1 MQIGE
6 VLSVLWR
13 RRWIILIVLLVCL
26 GTAALLTAI
35 TPRVYL
41 TVATLRVLTPG
52 TGLADSG
59 TWINTQYSDRLNAT
73 YLEVLAS
80 QPVQQELASRVGLTL
95 ETLPDIEVEAVSG
108 TELMDIRVYDE
119 DPRIANTF
127 AQMLQENPFWLFGD
141 RRTAID
147 ALREKL
153 LTSES
158 TLADLR
164 QQYED
169 IFESANPNRNT
180 VDALRSQIALE
191 EQNYRDLTGQ
201 YQAASLLQE
210 VQNASVSIVSPAE
223 PPEQPYR
230 PSIPLN
236 LAMGTAAGII
246 GGLVL
251 ALVIDNLD
259 NALYTT
265 KQIERVAGNSIIGL
279 IPRGKRA
286 KGPQLRL
293 EEGNVLEGFR
303 WLRANV
309 LAEGG
314 SMRSVLVTS
323 AGEGEGKTSIVG
335 NLAVAIAQTNRS
347 VLLIDADL
355 RNPSIHEMF
364 GAVNNA
370 GFSDVLAGTA
380 TFDEAA
386 QQLGGM
392 DLYVLTAGSSVDKA
406 TDLLS
411 SDHMRAFLKA
421 MAQKFD
427 VILLDSPAA
436 TVYSDAIAVAPLVDG
451 VIAVIE
457 QARTDDT
464 ELRNLLASM
473 TYVKGNLAGVVVNR
487 ADRRARTSMTSVRS
501 RSQGITSA
509 TSPLHSPDM
518 QVNGHREPLLGED
531 VSQRASTV

>member
-13 RRWIILIVLLVCL
+13 RRWVILIVLLVCL
-26 GTAALLTAI
+26 GASALLTAL

-59 TWINTQYSDRLNAT
+59 NWINTQYSDRLNAT

-80 QPVQQELASRVGLTL
+80 APVQQELASRVGLTL

-119 DPRIANTF
+119 DPQIANTF
-127 AQMLQENPFWLFGD
+127 AQMLLENPYWLYGD
-141 RRTAID
+141 RRSAIE
-147 ALREKL
+147 ALRAKL

-223 PPEQPYR
+223 PPERPYR

-236 LAMGTAAGII
+236 LALGVVVGLV
-246 GGLVL
+246 GGLAL
-251 ALVIDNLD
+251 ALVFDNLD

-265 KQIERVAGNSIIGL
+265 KQIERVASNSIIGT
-279 IPRGKRA
+279 IPRGKRQRGA
-286 KGPQLRL
+286 VLRL
-293 EEGNVLEGFR
+293 EERNVLEGFR

-309 LAEGG
+309 LAESSGL
-314 SMRSVLVTS
+314 RTALITS
-323 AGEGEGKTSIVG
+323 AGEGEGKTSVAG

-355 RNPSIHEMF
+355 RHPAVHDMF
-364 GAVNNA
+364 GATNNT
-370 GFSDVLAGTA
+370 GLSDVLAGVA
-380 TFDEAA
+380 TVEDAV

-392 DLYVLTAGSSVDKA
+392 ELYVLTAGSSVDKA

-411 SDHMRAFLKA
+411 SDPMRVLLRTLSE
-421 MAQKFD
+421 KFE

-436 TVYSDAIAVAPLVDG
+436 TVYSDAIAISPLVDG
-451 VIAVIE
+451 VIVVVE
-457 QARTDDT
+457 QARTTDN
-464 ELRNLLASM
+464 ELRNLLASIM
-473 TYVKGNLAGVVVNR
+473 YVKANLAGLVVNR
-487 ADRRARTSMTSVRS
+487 ADRRARTTLTAVRT
-501 RSQGITSA
+501 RTQEMAVVGTP
-509 TSPLHSPDM
+509 SPVPTAD
-518 QVNGHREPLLGED
+518 HRVAGGL
-531 VSQRASTV
+531 SN

>member
-6 VLSVLWR
+6 VLSALWR

-35 TPRVYL
+35 TPRVYV
-41 TVATLRVLTPG
+41 TIATLRVLTPG

-80 QPVQQELASRVGLTL
+80 PPVQQELAARVGLTL

-108 TELMDIRVYDE
+108 TELMDIRVYDQ
-119 DPRIANTF
+119 DPQIANTF
-127 AQMLQENPFWLFGD
+127 AQMLQENPHWLFGD
-141 RRTAID
+141 RRSAIE
-147 ALREKL
+147 ALRDKL
-153 LTSES
+153 ITSEA

-210 VQNASVSIVSPAE
+210 VQNSSVSLVSPAE
-223 PPEQPYR
+223 PPLRPYR
-230 PSIPLN
+230 PSISLN
-236 LAMGTAAGII
+236 LALGLVAGLM

-251 ALVIDNLD
+251 AFVIDNLD

-265 KQIERVAGNSIIGL
+265 KQIERVAGNSIIGM
-279 IPRGKRA
+279 IPRGRRQ
-286 KGPQLRL
+286 KGAVLRL
-293 EEGNVLEGFR
+293 EEQNVLEGFR
-303 WLRANV
+303 WLRSNV
-309 LAEGG
+309 LTESSGLRTA
-314 SMRSVLVTS
+314 LVTS
-323 AGEGEGKTSIVG
+323 AGEGEGKTSVAG

-355 RNPSIHEMF
+355 RNPTLHDMF
-364 GAVNNA
+364 GAINSA
-370 GFSDVLAGTA
+370 GFSDVLAGVA
-380 TFDEAA
+380 TIEDAV

-392 DLYVLTAGSSVDKA
+392 ELYVLTAGSSVDKA

-411 SDHMRAFLKA
+411 SDQMRVLLHTLSE
-421 MAQKFD
+421 KFD

-436 TVYSDAIAVAPLVDG
+436 TVYSDAVAMSPLVDG
-451 VIAVIE
+451 VIVVVE
-457 QARTDDT
+457 QARTTDN
-464 ELRNLLASM
+464 ELRNLLTSIM
-473 TYVKGNLAGVVVNR
+473 YVKGNLAGLVVNR
-487 ADRRARTSMTSVRS
+487 ADRRARTTLTSVRTRTAELPVAGAAVATPS
-501 RSQGITSA
+501 ADRVLQGGLS
-509 TSPLHSPDM
+509 
-518 QVNGHREPLLGED
+518 N
-531 VSQRASTV
+531 